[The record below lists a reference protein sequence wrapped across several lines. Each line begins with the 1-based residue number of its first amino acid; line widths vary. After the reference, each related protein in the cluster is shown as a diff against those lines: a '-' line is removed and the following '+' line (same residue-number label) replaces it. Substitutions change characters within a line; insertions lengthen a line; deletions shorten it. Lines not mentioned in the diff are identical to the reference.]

1 MIPKIIHYSWISNDP
16 YPEKIQKC
24 IDSWKEKLPDY
35 QFINWNRDTF
45 DFDSVQWLRE
55 AYEDKNWAY
64 CADFLRIQALYHYGG
79 IWLDT
84 DVEVIKSFNDLLDL
98 PYFLGVEPFFG
109 EKKFNEL
116 GIEAAVM
123 GTEKHSPIFSCVL
136 NWYYVHTYYEIKDNL
151 LEYILPNIMKRCI
164 SYLYNNLNYNMIID
178 KQQFI
183 NINSVINIFT
193 YTVFSA
199 LIKTIDGELLSIE
212 QDENTYTIHH
222 FNGGWVT
229 EEFKNKFFELMHN

>member
-136 NWYYVHTYYEIKDNL
+136 NPKKKIVF
-151 LEYILPNIMKRCI
+151 IMPLA
-164 SYLYNNLNYNMIID
+164 S
-178 KQQFI
+178 F
-183 NINSVINIFT
+183 
-193 YTVFSA
+193 
-199 LIKTIDGELLSIE
+199 
-212 QDENTYTIHH
+212 
-222 FNGGWVT
+222 
-229 EEFKNKFFELMHN
+229 